1 MKQIE
6 ELSAENLNGK
16 PDSLDEILKD
26 YKNIL
31 KEDEL
36 INTEIESVMES
47 VARQISVCDNTKII
61 LDNATEEFNKL
72 TSIFNRKDLSFFVF
86 SLILQGAV
94 KYLMKAMRDMS
105 DRELAKTT
113 PLHGKE
119 HSCRANNEY
128 YCTRAEILANPVP
141 FDAIRRIFDKDI
153 YEELAGGLPGFNGLN
168 HRTKALGH
176 DPILGLIFGTANIM
190 TSTITRND
198 FMSWHVNSHVHNG
211 FKNPHDSISTPASTI
226 RIFSSIGER
235 LSSEGKEGWITLG
248 YALFKEI
255 IHLLSDVPSRQSL
268 PIPVVPVFSEKLAR
282 ELALYGLNFG
292 TIAQGGMALTVIN
305 WLIGFL
311 HGLCRTDKE
320 DKRLYEARTRKI
332 IAYSNTLSTV
342 SDIGYSMFLAMS
354 GDSNAMR
361 KFDLGG
367 YVVTL
372 YQISNCSKVISE
384 IETEFYINKINQ
396 ATLDAL

>member
-1 MKQIE
+1 M
-6 ELSAENLNGK
+6 NDRT
-16 PDSLDEILKD
+16 DSLAEILKD
-26 YKNIL
+26 YNNIL
-31 KEDEL
+31 DKDEL
-36 INTEIESVMES
+36 SQKEIKSIRES
-47 VARQISVCDNTKII
+47 VARQISIYDNTKII
-61 LDNATEEFNKL
+61 LDNATDEFNKL
-72 TSIFNRKDLSFFVF
+72 TSIFNKKDLSFFVF

-94 KYLMKAMRDMS
+94 KFAMKAMRDMS
-105 DRELAKTT
+105 DKELAKKT
-113 PLHGKE
+113 PFHGKE
-119 HSCRANNEY
+119 HSCRANDEY
-128 YCTRAEILANPVP
+128 YCTRAEICANPVP
-141 FDAIRRIFDKDI
+141 FDAMRRAFDKDI
-153 YEELAGGLPGFNGLN
+153 YEGLVGGLPGFNGFN

-198 FMSWHVNSHVHNG
+198 FRSWHVKSHVHNVHH
-211 FKNPHDSISTPASTI
+211 NPLDSISTPASTI
-226 RIFSSIGER
+226 RIFSSIGNR
-235 LSSEGKEGWITLG
+235 LSSEGKEGWMTLG
-248 YALFKEI
+248 CALLKEI
-255 IHLLSDVPSRQSL
+255 IHLLSDIPSRQSL
-268 PIPVVPVFSEKLAR
+268 PLPIVPAFSEELAK

-292 TIAQGGMALTVIN
+292 TIVQGGMALMVIN

-354 GDSNAMR
+354 GDKNAMR

-367 YVVTL
+367 YLITL

-384 IETEFYINKINQ
+384 IETEFYINKINI
-396 ATLDAL
+396 ATLSAL